1 MGVQFRF
8 GIISDLHIA
17 LPHTIWDIPNRFHL
31 VEVSTHALEQALAH
45 LVQLDLDFLLL
56 PGDLTQHGEGD
67 NHEWLVARLS
77 QLPFPVYVVP
87 GNHDIVQAQAQAGRI
102 GLSDFPKRYEKFGYG
117 QSAQPYY
124 VETLLPGVNLIGLN
138 SIAFDDSGQQLPTGW
153 MDEQQLDWLADTLT
167 CLADQFTLVMIHHNV
182 LEHLPQQSKSP
193 LGQRYMLKNA
203 DRLLA
208 CLQGTG
214 AKLILTGHLHVQDV
228 ARNSEI
234 CEITT
239 GSLVSYPHP
248 YRVARISQQD
258 NPQENSQWQVEIESH
273 TIQSVPGW
281 PDLPT
286 RSRQWM
292 SDRSFPFMM
301 KLLTR
306 PPLSLPE
313 AEAAHIAPDLR
324 DFWATIA
331 AGDSQFDVSALP
343 RRVQRYFEPF
353 NVPIVDGKPQI
364 IDNFA
369 TLSL

>member
-1 MGVQFRF
+1 MGIQFRF

-17 LPHTIWDIPNRFHL
+17 LPHTIWDVPNRFHL
-31 VEVSTHALEQALAH
+31 VEVSTHALEQALTH
-45 LVQLDLDFLLL
+45 LEQLDLDFLLL
-56 PGDLTQHGEGD
+56 PGDLTQHGERE
-67 NHEWLVARLS
+67 NHDWLVDRLS

-87 GNHDIVQAQAQAGRI
+87 GNHDIVQAQAQDGRI
-102 GLSDFPKRYEKFGYG
+102 GLSDFPKRYEKFGYD
-117 QSAQPYY
+117 QSTRPYY
-124 VETLLPGVNLIGLN
+124 VQTLLPGVNLIGLN
-138 SIAFDDSGQQLPTGW
+138 SIAFDETGQQLPTGW
-153 MDEQQLDWLADTLT
+153 MDEPQLQWLTETLSS
-167 CLADQFTLVMIHHNV
+167 LADQFTLVMIHHNV

-228 ARNSEI
+228 ARNAEV

-248 YRVARISQQD
+248 YRVVRIAQQD
-258 NPQENSQWQVEIESH
+258 NAQWQVQVESH
-273 TIQSVPGW
+273 TVQSVPGW
-281 PDLPT
+281 PDLQG

-292 SDRSFPFMM
+292 GDRSFPFMM
-301 KLLTR
+301 KLLTH
-306 PPLSLPE
+306 PPISLPKD
-313 AEAAHIAPDLR
+313 EAARIAPDLR

-343 RRVQRYFEPF
+343 RPAQRYFEPF
-353 NVPIVDGKPQI
+353 NVPIVDGKPQT
-364 IDNFA
+364 IDNFV
-369 TLSL
+369 TLLM